1 MAAPRT
7 QLVASTAAVATR
19 SPKRRDL
26 VMTVVHELMGE
37 PTADLS
43 PDFLVRL
50 SRLLYL

>member
-1 MAAPRT
+1 MRALSAGGA
-7 QLVASTAAVATR
+7 LAAAVATR

-26 VMTVVHELMGE
+26 VMTVIQELMCD

-50 SRLLYL
+50 SRLLYM